1 MSSTETVGDVLL
13 HRQELNDT
21 LPMTDAALRIIDVIG
36 EDCAVTLE
44 SDTAFIGFYEEL
56 RQIENPFIGS
66 VKNPIDLSIVDSKTA
81 DLLSEF
87 QDTPDPFRLESAKK
101 NIFRDKKEKRVF
113 KFETATQTTCSAT
126 KNLLVEKMNAL
137 EMIRGRVLD
146 LSPVGDSK
154 PKAED
159 VDNFQYENTM
169 TLIPQQF
176 QEISGQLT
184 DIANE
189 LPGSDTSSVLKKI
202 SGKIHDYFK
211 TEGKLFP
218 DRDKLLAGETTY
230 ILRTIIENAAEVT
243 DNLDNS
249 RIADVGNLVRSS
261 DELNTQV
268 FRTIDD
274 GKKSYDLL
282 NTAIDRQK
290 YLFALSTIKTAKIAM
305 SNIRIL
311 CDSNPDND
319 QIDVLRLSE
328 EYVRERVNIAADIVR
343 ANLSP
348 EERYKFN
355 QSIKFEFNESEVSMA
370 EERKNLAEKQTDPA
384 IFSGLVTEARDILK
398 GGRRLV
404 KYGNEKRIQELADQ
418 LRQLRDKNRVGE
430 TRVLEVEECGLIIA
444 TIIGRF
450 RDFTDTQ
457 AHIKM
462 SRPDRGL
469 HDLEKLRPDEVRL
482 IRGFNLPGAMKK
494 LSSQIENGET
504 LKLLSEVL
512 SQDEIKAFKDT
523 LAQYN
528 IESEQVTDSKNQ
540 RLSEAV

>member
-1 MSSTETVGDVLL
+1 MSSTETLGDILP
-13 HRQELNDT
+13 HRQEFNDT
-21 LPMTDAALRIIDVIG
+21 VPLTDEALRIIDVIG
-36 EDCAVTLE
+36 VDCAITLE
-44 SDTAFIGFYEEL
+44 SDTGFIDFYEEL
-56 RQIENPFIGS
+56 RQIENPFMGS

-81 DLLSEF
+81 DLVNEF
-87 QDTPDPFRLESAKK
+87 RDTPDPFRLESAKK
-101 NIFRDKKEKRVF
+101 GIFRASKERRLF
-113 KFETATQTTCSAT
+113 KFARATQTTCNAA
-126 KNLLVEKMNAL
+126 KNLLVERVNDL
-137 EMIRGRVLD
+137 GVIRGRVLD

-159 VDNFQYENTM
+159 VDNFQYENTI

-184 DIANE
+184 DIASG
-189 LPGSDTSSVLKKI
+189 LPGSETPSVLKQI
-202 SGKIHDYFK
+202 SGKVHDYFK
-211 TEGKLFP
+211 TEGKLLP
-218 DRDKLLAGETTY
+218 GGDRLLSGDTMY
-230 ILRTIIENAAEVT
+230 IQRAIIERAAEVT
-243 DNLDNS
+243 DSINNPL
-249 RIADVGNLVRSS
+249 IADIGNLVKSS

-268 FRTIDD
+268 LRTIED

-282 NTAIDRQK
+282 NAAIDRQK

-311 CDSNPDND
+311 CESNPDSD
-319 QIDVLRLSE
+319 QINVLRLSE
-328 EYVRERVNIAADIVR
+328 EFVRERVNIAADIVR
-343 ANLSP
+343 ANLSS

-370 EERKNLAEKQTDPA
+370 EERKNLAEKQTDPE

-450 RDFTDTQ
+450 RDFTETQ

-462 SRPDRGL
+462 DHPDRGL
-469 HDLEKLRPDEVRL
+469 HDLEKQRPEEIKL

-494 LSSQIENGET
+494 IDSLINSQNTRDLLTKVLNQDELSA
-504 LKLLSEVL
+504 LKDAL
-512 SQDEIKAFKDT
+512 SQ
-523 LAQYN
+523 YH
-528 IESEQVTDSKNQ
+528 IETEQNMAEENQ